1 MEIGISM
8 FGDLA
13 YNQSTKSFQPAQQR
27 LQEMLE
33 EIKLAD
39 EVGLDVFGIGE
50 HHRPDFSVSSPE
62 IILAAAAGITKN
74 IKLTSSVTVLSS
86 TDPVRV
92 FQSFSTVDL
101 LSNGR
106 AEITVGRGSFIES
119 FPLFGYNLNDYNG
132 LFSEKLELLL
142 AINQNEVVNWKG
154 KYRAPLVNQQVLP
167 RPVAD
172 GLDIWVAVG
181 GTPESVVRAARLG
194 LPLVVAIIG
203 GMPKQF
209 QPLFQLYKEE
219 YLKAGHD
226 INKMQLATHS
236 HGLIGDHAQDAS
248 DNYFPNYAQQMNRIG
263 KDRGWAP
270 YTKGQFE
277 GGRTKDGALFVGD
290 AAQVTDKILYHQEL
304 FGLTR
309 FLLHVDV
316 GAPSHKDLM
325 KTIELLG
332 TRVRPEVTKALGGM
346 NDGKSEM

>member
-1 MEIGISM
+1 M

-13 YNQSTKSFQPAQQR
+13 YSQSNSSFQPAQQR
-27 LQEMLE
+27 IQEMLE

-50 HHRPDFSVSSPE
+50 HHRPDFSVSAPE
-62 IILAAAAGITKN
+62 IILAAAAGMTKN

-92 FQSFSTVDL
+92 YQNFSTVDL

-132 LFSEKLELLL
+132 LFSEKLELLI
-142 AINQNEVVNWKG
+142 AINENEVLSWKG
-154 KYRAPLVNQQVLP
+154 KYRAALNAQQILP
-167 RPVAD
+167 RPVD
-172 GLDIWVAVG
+172 NHLDIWVAVG
-181 GTPESVVRAARLG
+181 GTPESVVRAAKLG
-194 LPLVVAIIG
+194 LPLIIAIIG

-209 QPLFQLYKEE
+209 QPFFQLYRDE

-226 INKMQLATHS
+226 LSKMQLATHS
-236 HGLIGDHAQDAS
+236 HGLIGDDAQATS
-248 DNYFPNYAQQMNRIG
+248 DRYFPHYAAQMNRIG

-270 YTKGQFE
+270 YSKAQFE
-277 GGRTKDGALFVGD
+277 GGRSKHGALFIGD
-290 AAQVTDKILYHQEL
+290 AEQVTDKILYHQEL

-332 TRVRPEVTKALGGM
+332 TKVRPSVNKAL
-346 NDGKSEM
+346 NPI

>member
-13 YNQSTKSFQPAQQR
+13 FSQSANSFQPAQER
-27 LQEMLE
+27 IQEMLE

-62 IILAAAAGITKN
+62 IILAAAASITNN

-92 FQSFSTVDL
+92 YQNFATVDL
-101 LSNGR
+101 ISNGR
-106 AEITVGRGSFIES
+106 AEITAGRGSFIES

-142 AINQNEVVNWKG
+142 AINQNDVITWKG
-154 KYRAPLVNQQVLP
+154 KYRAPLNAQQVLP
-167 RPVAD
+167 RAVD
-172 GLDIWVAVG
+172 NRLDIWVAVG

-194 LPLVVAIIG
+194 LPVIIAIIG

-209 QPLFQLYKEE
+209 QPFFQLYKEE
-219 YLKAGHD
+219 YIAAGHD
-226 INKMQLATHS
+226 LSKMQLATHS
-236 HGLIGDHAQDAS
+236 HGLIGDDAQKAADG
-248 DNYFPNYAQQMNRIG
+248 YFPNYAQQMNRIG

-270 YTKGQFE
+270 YSRAQFE
-277 GGRTKDGALFVGD
+277 GGRTKDGALFIGD
-290 AAQVTDKILYHQEL
+290 AAQVTDKILYHQEM

-316 GAPSHKDLM
+316 GAPSHSNLM

-332 TRVRPEVTKALGGM
+332 TKVKPAVNKALGV
-346 NDGKSEM
+346 

>member
-13 YNQSTKSFQPAQQR
+13 FNRSTNSFQPAQQR
-27 LQEMLE
+27 IQEILE

-92 FQSFSTVDL
+92 YQNFSSLDL
-101 LSNGR
+101 VSNGR

-119 FPLFGYNLNDYNG
+119 FPLFGYNLNDYAG
-132 LFSEKLELLL
+132 LFTEKLELLL
-142 AINQNEVVNWKG
+142 AINKNDTITWKG
-154 KYRAPLVNQQVLP
+154 KYRAPLVEQQVLP
-167 RPVAD
+167 RAVD
-172 GLDIWVAVG
+172 NHLDIWIAVG

-194 LPLVVAIIG
+194 LPLIVAIIG
-203 GMPKQF
+203 GMPRQF
-209 QPLFQLYKEE
+209 QPFFQLYKDE

-226 INKMQLATHS
+226 PEKMQLATHS
-236 HGLIGDHAQDAS
+236 HGLIGDQAQETS
-248 DNYFPNYAQQMNRIG
+248 DRYFPHYADQMNRIG

-270 YTKGQFE
+270 YSKAQFE
-277 GGRTKDGALFVGD
+277 GGREKEGALFVGD
-290 AAQVTDKILYHQEL
+290 TAQVTDKILYHQEL

-325 KTIELLG
+325 RTIELLG
-332 TRVRPEVTKALGGM
+332 TKVKPEVDKALR
-346 NDGKSEM
+346 K